1 MSRKQDGESNAGKD
15 YGMAE
20 YNFIFFCMIR
30 SILPINICRAL
41 GRRNEGVII
50 SAFRRICLNA
60 SARSDKKIYD
70 LEPYTPKPLKSL
82 NGPAKFFIYQQCV
95 VRKKTIEW
103 VSKQTGIPMT
113 LIKKHI
119 KEGRF
124 QKEF

>member
-1 MSRKQDGESNAGKD
+1 MIEKNKKSNAGKE
-15 YGMAE
+15 YGLSE

-41 GRRNEGVII
+41 DRKNQGVII
-50 SAFRRICLNA
+50 SVFRRICLDA
-60 SARSDKKIYD
+60 SAYKDKKVYKLWPCTTRPWRHI
-70 LEPYTPKPLKSL
+70 

-95 VRKKTIEW
+95 VRKKSIKLVFE
-103 VSKQTGIPMT
+103 QTGIPMT

-124 QKEF
+124 QKDF